1 MGGPAA
7 RAGAIALVLMALAVG
22 CGSHHVAA
30 IGAHTVTLPA
40 STVPHNPSASTHAK
54 PSTVGGPF
62 TGTCPKVIAATCVP
76 GTKYEGSGVCVNRH
90 GNTATARSLTR
101 QDLRRTKKEK
111 KEAAKAEK
119 EFRKTGKLPYGLTH
133 PPTELSLRRLPNG
146 KFYGVC
152 EWGHVNPAPLPEN
165 AGNY

>member
-1 MGGPAA
+1 MGAPT
-7 RAGAIALVLMALAVG
+7 RLGAVGLVLMALAVG

-30 IGAHTVTLPA
+30 NGAHAVTKPT
-40 STVPHNPSASTHAK
+40 STVPHNTSAATHEK

-76 GTKYEGSGVCVNRH
+76 GTKYEGSGVCVRRR
-90 GNTATARSLTR
+90 GNKAIARTLTP
-101 QDLRRTKKEK
+101 QDLLRLKKGS
-111 KEAAKAEK
+111 AKAEK

-133 PPTELSLRRLPNG
+133 PPTEVIIHMLPNG
-146 KFYGVC
+146 QFHGIC
-152 EWGHVNPAPLPEN
+152 EWGKNPALLTAES